1 MYEKEKMKNCK
12 LFLLMVVSIFS
23 LVFSVAANAAAEKS
37 AFDYSAEKMECRIA
51 PPVTDNKEAERNRDL
66 LGAVSD
72 LDWSIGPEDAILTII
87 EYADF
92 QCPYCAD
99 ASLSLIEYQKA
110 HSDDVRLVY
119 RHFPLSFHEKAVPAA
134 LAANAA
140 GYQGMFFEAEE
151 FLFEKQSEWSV
162 LESND
167 VFTEWLIQ
175 EFSKFADLDFDLWY
189 LAFSDSDN
197 EVAVRNMYTQVIKAG
212 IVSGTPTVFLN
223 YIDSNYMFDTA
234 FLDSFIG
241 KIRMNEYRS
250 SECPD
255 VVIED
260 DRSYIAVLETD
271 VGDIHIELFSDSAP
285 NAVNSFKYQ
294 AESGLLDGTEIRSGY
309 DGFEIMVG
317 DMAAPGY
324 FFDAEFDASRLFDGP
339 GYIGIGFGSGQP
351 LGRIFITNDVHAVY
365 EMQIRRDSQET
376 DISDMAIGKYV
387 HEKIIRFSKA
397 NTVFGRITDEDL
409 DKLDQLNKGTVIN
422 HIRFQ

>member
-1 MYEKEKMKNCK
+1 MKNCK
-12 LFLLMVVSIFS
+12 LFLLMVILFTS
-23 LVFSVAANAAAEKS
+23 LVFSVAVNAAAEKS
-37 AFDYSAEKMECRIA
+37 AFDYSAEKMGCRLS
-51 PPVTDNKEAERNRDL
+51 PPVIDTEESERNRDL

-72 LDWSIGPEDAILTII
+72 LDWSIGPENAVLTII

-99 ASLSLIEYQKA
+99 ASLSLIEYQKE

-151 FLFEKQSEWSV
+151 FLFEKQAEWSV
-162 LESND
+162 LENND

-197 EVAVRNMYTQVIKAG
+197 EAAVRNMYTQVIKAG

-223 YIDSNYMFDTA
+223 YIDSNYMFDA
-234 FLDSFIG
+234 ASLDSFIE
-241 KIRMNEYRS
+241 KIRMNENRS

-255 VVIED
+255 VVIEEGE
-260 DRSYIAVLETD
+260 SYTAILETD
-271 VGDIHIELFSDSAP
+271 AEDIHIELFPDTAP

-294 AESGLLDGTEIRSGY
+294 AEFGLFDGTEIRSGY
-309 DGFEIMVG
+309 DGFEISFG

-324 FFDAEFDASRLFDGP
+324 SFDVEFDDSRLFDGS
-339 GYIGIGFGSGQP
+339 GYIGFSFSEGQSF
-351 LGRIFITNDVHAVY
+351 GRIFITNDIHAVY
-365 EMQIRRDSQET
+365 EMQIRQDCQGR
-376 DISDMAIGKYV
+376 DISDEAIGQYV
-387 HEKIIRFSKA
+387 HEKIIRFSKG
-397 NTVFGRITDEDL
+397 NTVFGRIADEDL
-409 DKLDQLNKGTVIN
+409 DKLEQLNKGTVIN
-422 HIRFQ
+422 RIRFQ

>member
-1 MYEKEKMKNCK
+1 MKNYK
-12 LFLLMVVSIFS
+12 LFLLLTALFIS
-23 LVFSVAANAAAEKS
+23 LVFSVAVSAAAEKS
-37 AFDYSAEKMECRIA
+37 AFDYSAEKMECRLA
-51 PPVTDNKEAERNRDL
+51 PPVINAEEADRNRDL
-66 LGAVSD
+66 LGAVSG
-72 LDWSIGPEDAILTII
+72 LDWSIGPEDAVLTII

-99 ASLSLIEYQKA
+99 ASISLIEYQKA

-151 FLFEKQSEWSV
+151 FLFEKQAEWSV
-162 LESND
+162 LENND
-167 VFTEWLIQ
+167 IFTEWLIR

-197 EVAVRNMYTQVIKAG
+197 ETAIRNMYTKVIKAG

-223 YIDSNYMFDTA
+223 YTDSNYMFDA
-234 FLDSFIG
+234 ASLDSFIE

-255 VVIED
+255 IVIEEG
-260 DRSYIAVLETD
+260 RSYTAVLETEA
-271 VGDIHIELFSDSAP
+271 GDIHIELFPDTAP

-294 AESGLLDGTEIRSGY
+294 AESGLFDGSEIN
-309 DGFEIMVG
+309 EIMVG

-324 FFDAEFDASRLFDGP
+324 SFDTEFDDSRIFDGP
-339 GYIGIGFGSGQP
+339 GYIGISFSDGQTFGQMFVTDD
-351 LGRIFITNDVHAVY
+351 IQTFY
-365 EMQIRRDSQET
+365 EKQIRRDCKRT
-376 DISDMAIGKYV
+376 DISDEAIGQYV

-397 NTVFGRITDEDL
+397 NTVFGRIADEDM
-409 DKLDQLNKGTVIN
+409 DKFEQLNKGTVIN
-422 HIRFQ
+422 KIRFQ